1 MLYKIH
7 KRDIPKAS
15 AVLADAFQ
23 HDPLWNT
30 FFEGAS
36 HRDRKFYAFSETP
49 IRFCYTF
56 GEVYATS
63 QHLEGIAAWVPGHL
77 SYMTMWRMIR
87 SGAIVSGIKIG
98 AKAGKNMATIFG
110 PLDTDRKEHMRGR
123 SFLYLFIIGV
133 ATEFQ
138 GQGFGGTLLRA
149 LLERSET
156 SGLPIYLETETAHNV
171 ALYET
176 FGFSTVKHITL
187 PLVNHPMWE
196 MVREPHEAY
205 DHDIS

>member
-7 KRDIPKAS
+7 KRDIPNAS

-23 HDPLWNT
+23 HDPLWNKL
-30 FFEGAS
+30 FEGAS
-36 HRDRKFYAFSETP
+36 HRDRKFSAFSETP
-49 IRFCYTF
+49 LRFCYTF

-63 QHLEGIAAWVPGHL
+63 QHLEGVAAWVPGHL
-77 SYMTMWRMIR
+77 SYMTVWRMIR

-98 AKAGKNMATIFG
+98 AKVGKSMSTIFG

-133 ATEFQ
+133 ATKFQ
-138 GQGFGGTLLRA
+138 GQGFGGTLLRV
-149 LLERSET
+149 LFEKSET
-156 SGLPIYLETETAHNV
+156 SGLPIYLETETEQNV

-176 FGFSTVKHITL
+176 FGFNTVKHLTL

-196 MVREPHEAY
+196 MVREP
-205 DHDIS
+205 